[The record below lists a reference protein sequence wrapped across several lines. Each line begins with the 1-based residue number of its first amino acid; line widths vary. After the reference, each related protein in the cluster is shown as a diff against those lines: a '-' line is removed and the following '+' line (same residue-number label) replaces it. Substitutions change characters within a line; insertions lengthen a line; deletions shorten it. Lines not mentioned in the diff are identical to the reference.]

1 MKYAYE
7 EKPWLKEYLQG
18 APLELDIPDNLSLM
32 DVFEQSAEKWG
43 NQTAIIFYGNKI
55 KYRELKDKID
65 RLATGLAALG
75 VKKGDRVGMLLLNS
89 PEYVISSFAVAKIG
103 AIQTPISPVYVS
115 SEIRHQLLDSGAE
128 TVICQDI
135 LFEGVA
141 KTGIKFKNVI
151 LTNISESLPRLKKIM
166 GQSILRGV
174 YQKMAA
180 PAPEIYRE
188 EGICSLQDL
197 IEKNLPNPPAV
208 TINPR
213 EDILM
218 LPYTGGTTGAP
229 KGVMITHHNVVAN
242 MMQYAASTRRL
253 ESGKETFVG
262 FMPFYHAAGGMA
274 LFYIIFRGNSIVI
287 ITTPDLDSIIENI
300 VKYDAT
306 YFTGAPTM
314 FEMLK
319 DYEKT
324 DRVNWKKLKIIVS
337 GADSLNEFTAKDWE
351 ERTNSKITEGY
362 GMTET
367 TALTHFNIQGNERYG
382 SIGVPMC
389 NTESAILDSDE
400 DMYMPVGEIGEIV
413 VSGPQVSKGYWQKPD
428 ATNDCEAVIDG
439 KRWWR
444 TGDLGRMDDD
454 GFFYVYDRKRD
465 LIKYKGL
472 KVFAREVEEVLKDHP
487 SIKECGVVGQAD
499 PLVGQNVK
507 AVVVLQS
514 DARGKLSERDIVEYC
529 KDKLAAYKIP
539 RIIEFAGEIPKTD
552 IGKVSRREIRS
563 QEE

>member
-1 MKYAYE
+1 MKCVYE

-18 APLELDIPDNLSLM
+18 VPPQLNIPNNLSMADL
-32 DVFEQSAEKWG
+32 FERSAEKWG
-43 NQTAIIFYGNKI
+43 NQTAILFYGNKI
-55 KYRELKDKID
+55 KYRELKDKVD

-75 VKKGDRVGMLLLNS
+75 IKKGDRVGMLLLNS
-89 PEYVISSFAVAKIG
+89 PEYVISSFAIAKIG

-115 SEIRHQLLDSGAE
+115 SEIKHQLLDSGAE

-135 LFEGVA
+135 LYEGVA
-141 KTGIKFKNVI
+141 KTGLKLKNVI

-180 PAPEIYRE
+180 PAPEIYQE
-188 EGICSLQDL
+188 EGISRLQDL
-197 IEKNLPNPPAV
+197 IDQNSPTPPVV
-208 TINPR
+208 TINPL
-213 EDILM
+213 EDALM

-229 KGVMITHHNVVAN
+229 KGVVITHYNVLAN
-242 MMQYAASTRRL
+242 MMQYAESTKSL
-253 ESGKETFVG
+253 ESGKETIVG

-274 LFYIIFRGNSIVI
+274 LFYVIFRGNRIII
-287 ITTPDLDSIIENI
+287 ITTPDLDNIIGNI
-300 VKYDAT
+300 IKYDAT

-319 DYEKT
+319 DYAKT

-337 GADSLNEFTAKDWE
+337 GADSLNEYTAKDWE
-351 ERTNSKITEGY
+351 ERTGSKITEGY

-367 TALTHFNIQGNERYG
+367 TALTHFNIQGKERYG

-400 DMYMPVGEIGEIV
+400 DKYVPVGEIGEIV
-413 VSGPQVSKGYWQKPD
+413 VAGPQVSKGYWQKPD
-428 ATNDCEAVIDG
+428 ATKECEAVIDD

-444 TGDLGRMDDD
+444 TGDLGRMDED

-487 SIKECGVVGQAD
+487 NIKECGVVGQAD

-507 AVVVLQS
+507 AVVVLES
-514 DARGKLSERDIVEYC
+514 DARGKLSERDIMEYC

-539 RIIEFAGEIPKTD
+539 KIIEFASEIPKTD

-563 QEE
+563 QEG